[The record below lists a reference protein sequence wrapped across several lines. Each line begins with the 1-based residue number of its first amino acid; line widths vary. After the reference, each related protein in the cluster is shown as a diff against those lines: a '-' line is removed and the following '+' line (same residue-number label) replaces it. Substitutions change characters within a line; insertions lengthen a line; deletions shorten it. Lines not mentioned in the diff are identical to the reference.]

1 MVTKFRRV
9 QKSANAAAPED
20 GVTEVR
26 VTSMGR
32 VNAFVDEA
40 IEYLVGSE
48 KHAATKEIRIMARGT
63 AIAKAVI
70 VSEILS
76 RRIPCLSQEVE
87 LGSSDVEDVF
97 EPVGEHDEDVGNVT
111 QVRIVPSLVVTLRAD
126 KEIKEEDIREHQFIK
141 RPVLA
146 DPPAYRSGR
155 PTGRPGYRFR
165 PKNRKNPSGTKAAGG
180 VTPVKVVAD
189 STTEDDSAVKK
200 QRRDRRRRNRGK
212 KEQDAGKVNAE
223 APQVGA

>member
-9 QKSANAAAPED
+9 QKSPTLAAPED

-40 IEYLVGSE
+40 IEHFIGSE
-48 KHAATKEIRIMARGT
+48 KHTATKEIRIMARGT

-76 RRIPCLSQEVE
+76 RRIPSLSQEVE

-97 EPVGEHDEDVGNVT
+97 EPVGEHDDDVTNVT
-111 QVRIVPSLVVTLRAD
+111 QVRIVPSLVVTLRAS
-126 KEIKEEDIREHQFIK
+126 KEIKEEDVKEHQFIK

-146 DPPAYRSGR
+146 EPPSYRSGR
-155 PTGRPGYRFR
+155 PAGRSGYRFR
-165 PKNRKNPSGTKAAGG
+165 PRNRKNAPTKPVE
-180 VTPVKVVAD
+180 VTPVKAGAD

-200 QRRDRRRRNRGK
+200 QRRDRRRRNKGGK
-212 KEQDAGKVNAE
+212 KEQDNGKVNSE